1 MPHSTSQPT
10 RNWWHE
16 ASIYQIYPA
25 SFKDSNADGFGDV
38 PGIISKVDHIASL
51 GVDAVWLSPC
61 YKSPNVDMGYDIADY
76 REIDPRYGSVAD
88 IEVLIAKLKEHGIK
102 LLMDLV
108 VNHSSDQHAWFQ
120 ESRSSKTNPKR
131 NWYAT
136 CLNKSQVWQLT
147 AMIGT
152 SGRKARLRSS
162 MERKSACHPTI
173 GSLSSR
179 AAPGNTTP

>member
-10 RNWWHE
+10 RHWWHN
-16 ASIYQIYPA
+16 ATIYQIYPA

-38 PGIISKVDHIASL
+38 PGIISKVDHIAKL

-76 REIDPRYGSVAD
+76 REIDPRYGSVND
-88 IEVLIAKLKEHGIK
+88 IEILIAKLKEHGIK

-108 VNHSSDQHAWFQ
+108 VNHSSDQHAWFE

-131 NWYAT
+131 KW
-136 CLNKSQVWQLT
+136 CVQSSSQKSQN
-147 AMIGT
+147 
-152 SGRKARLRSS
+152 KAN
-162 MERKSACHPTI
+162 
-173 GSLSSR
+173 
-179 AAPGNTTP
+179 NTTQVHLA

>member
-1 MPHSTSQPT
+1 MPHSLPHPSPKK
-10 RNWWHE
+10 WWHN
-16 ASIYQIYPA
+16 ATIYQIYPS
-25 SFKDSNADGFGDV
+25 SFADTNSDGLGDL

-88 IEVLIAKLKEHGIK
+88 IETLIAKLAEHGIK

-131 NWYAT
+131 DWYVLLDT
-136 CLNKSQVWQLT
+136 
-147 AMIGT
+147 
-152 SGRKARLRSS
+152 
-162 MERKSACHPTI
+162 
-173 GSLSSR
+173 LSPISVR
-179 AAPGNTTP
+179 RFPY